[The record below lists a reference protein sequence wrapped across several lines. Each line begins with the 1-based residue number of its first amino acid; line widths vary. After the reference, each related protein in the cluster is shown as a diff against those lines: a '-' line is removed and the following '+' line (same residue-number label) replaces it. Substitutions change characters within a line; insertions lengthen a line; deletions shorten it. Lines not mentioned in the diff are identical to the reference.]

1 MDDRDFDMFGDT
13 APTNRK
19 QCKDNKQPCPWARC
33 KYHLVFEVFTFPQ
46 KATNEEIVDK
56 LLTLKESCVLD
67 VANRGEQTLHQI
79 GKILGTSRERIRQI
93 EGLSDKA
100 YILKGI
106 SALRASP
113 KRMRQLTE
121 MKNYEN
127 RKVNAENQG
136 QNQNEI

>member
-1 MDDRDFDMFGDT
+1 MEKQFDMTGDV
-13 APTNRK
+13 APTNRE
-19 QCKDNKQPCPWARC
+19 QCVNNFRPCPWVRC
-33 KYHLVFEVFTFPQ
+33 KFHLVFEMFSHPQ
-46 KATNEEIVDK
+46 KATDEEIVDK
-56 LLTLKESCVLD
+56 LLTIPESCVLD
-67 VANRGEQTLHQI
+67 VADKEEQTLHQI

-93 EGLSDKA
+93 EGRSGKA

-113 KRMRQLTE
+113 KKMRQLTE

>member
-1 MDDRDFDMFGDT
+1 MEKQFDMTGDV
-13 APTNRK
+13 APTNRL
-19 QCKDNKQPCPWARC
+19 QCINNFRPCPWVRC
-33 KYHLVFEVFTFPQ
+33 KFHLVFEAFTFPQ